1 MARQKEEAVLI
12 DPDLYLKRMSN
23 FKDKHAAWYIFRA
36 VYLGIY
42 LFILGMLFM
51 VQSIE
56 QYPIAFTFGTAMV
69 LLSVMVILYGF
80 VNALHNRLMKKYA

>member
-1 MARQKEEAVLI
+1 MAKQKEEAVLI
-12 DPDLYLKRMSN
+12 DPDLYMKRMLS

-36 VYLGIY
+36 IYVAIY
-42 LFILGMLFM
+42 LFMVGMLFM

-56 QYPIAFTFGTAMV
+56 QYPMAFTFGTAMV
-69 LLSVMVILYGF
+69 LLSVMIILYGF